1 MADVLKIQ
9 TKARFKL
16 TRNNAVLYDQDFFP
30 SEESY
35 TESAG
40 ARIVIATNSGMT
52 EFDME
57 GVATGQ
63 HLMIESNRPILV
75 SLDTTVLSW
84 PVGSGTKGGAV
95 ILSGSAFTHVYV
107 ENESTTN
114 LATVQISV
122 TD

>member
-1 MADVLKIQ
+1 MADVLKVQ

-16 TRNNAVLYDQDFFP
+16 TRNTVVLYDQDYFP
-30 SEESY
+30 REVAF

-40 ARIVIATNSGMT
+40 ARVILATNSGMQ

-57 GVATGQ
+57 GVTTGEY
-63 HLMIESNRPILV
+63 LMIEADRPILV
-75 SLDTTVLSW
+75 SLGTTVLQW
-84 PVGSGTKGGAV
+84 PVGIGTKGGAV
-95 ILSGSAFTHVYV
+95 MLSGSSFTHVFV

-114 LATVQISV
+114 VATVQIAV

>member
-84 PVGSGTKGGAV
+84 PVGSGTQGGAV

>member
-30 SEESY
+30 SEVTY

-40 ARIVIATNSGMT
+40 ARIIVGTNSGMT

-57 GVATGQ
+57 GVATGEY
-63 HLMIESNRPILV
+63 LMIESNRPILV
-75 SLDTTVLSW
+75 SLGTTVLPW

-95 ILSGSAFTHVYV
+95 MISGSSFTHVYV

-114 LATVQISV
+114 LATVQIAV